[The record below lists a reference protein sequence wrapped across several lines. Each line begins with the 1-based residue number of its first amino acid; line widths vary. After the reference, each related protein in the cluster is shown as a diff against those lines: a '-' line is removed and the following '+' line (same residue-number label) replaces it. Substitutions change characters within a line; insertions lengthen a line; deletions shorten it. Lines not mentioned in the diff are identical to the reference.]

1 MRTVS
6 SRNDTSHIHEIA
18 TVLLSQKNCIRIT
31 AAEMP
36 TWMREFR
43 SPKDTFS
50 DSGQRAIG
58 NQSLQRGG
66 GNQLSPRTRPLIGY
80 PISSSQPLTHYI
92 WATLNR
98 PNKLCVYTCVYINDC
113 TYKVHTCN
121 NNNYRRG
128 HESEREEGGYGMSW
142 TEHDWMMYKIL

>member
-66 GNQLSPRTRPLIGY
+66 KSAFSKNKAPIGY
-80 PISSSQPLTHYI
+80 PISSSQSLTHYI
-92 WATLNR
+92 
-98 PNKLCVYTCVYINDC
+98 
-113 TYKVHTCN
+113 
-121 NNNYRRG
+121 
-128 HESEREEGGYGMSW
+128 
-142 TEHDWMMYKIL
+142 